1 MRQLGNST
9 EEATAAGF
17 AGVALAALGD
27 FERALAYANHGLE
40 LAAKLRNPFVLA
52 AAYNY
57 RAVAYC
63 HQGEGPQAIQDCED
77 ARRVAERAGD
87 RFRLYLLRFYEGQAH
102 AMMGEPGRGRE
113 LLEQSIGIAKQ
124 LGTTTL
130 LAWGQGLLATCLLAL
145 GEHASL
151 LPLCEETI
159 RLAAETHDRL
169 ARSLAHRTLAEA
181 LAVIEPSEVDRAERA
196 ILDAIHTQREL
207 GARPELARSYV
218 VYTRLLLR
226 WARAEEAAK
235 YRSEAIAMFRSMR
248 MSRDLAAIERE
259 ESAPI

>member
-1 MRQLGNST
+1 MADFLVR
-9 EEATAAGF
+9 AG
-17 AGVALAALGD
+17 AGARAQADGLADVERVAVGVAEDVDARILGERGEVGALLSA
-27 FERALAYANHGLE
+27 FNSMTRALE
-40 LAAKLRNPFVLA
+40 L
-52 AAYNY
+52 
-57 RAVAYC
+57 
-63 HQGEGPQAIQDCED
+63 
-77 ARRVAERAGD
+77 
-87 RFRLYLLRFYEGQAH
+87 
-102 AMMGEPGRGRE
+102 GRRE